1 MSDTVRMGSALTTIG
16 LPVALGIIMFGLGL
30 ALTPRDFARVGRHPK
45 AVIVALLCQLL
56 VLPAL
61 CFGLVL
67 WFQLPPV
74 LAVGMLLLA
83 ASPGGTTANLYSHLF
98 RGDVALNISLT
109 ALNSV
114 IAVVTLPLITNLA
127 IAYFLPGDEALGL
140 QPAKAIE
147 VFAIVLLPVV
157 LGMLVRWWKPR
168 FADRMDRPVRIA
180 SIVILVVVIA
190 GAIVSNLD
198 LLLENFGR
206 LVGITVLFCVVSLTV
221 GFVVPR
227 MLRVDRPQSIAS
239 SFEIGIHNATLAI
252 VIAQTVIG
260 SVEMSLPAAV
270 YGVLMF
276 FVALGFGFL
285 IRGRGGD
292 GRVGEG
298 RSRPVG
304 VAVESATDAAGVTPP
319 ER

>member
-1 MSDTVRMGSALTTIG
+1 MGSALTTIG

-30 ALTPRDFARVGRHPK
+30 SLTPGDFGRVARHPK
-45 AVIVALLCQLL
+45 AVIIALLCQLL
-56 VLPAL
+56 VLPAI
-61 CFGLVL
+61 CFALVVL
-67 WFQLPPV
+67 FDLPPV

-114 IAVVTLPLITNLA
+114 LAVFTLPLITNLA
-127 IAYFLPGDEALGL
+127 IAYFLPGDDELGL
-140 QPAKAIE
+140 QLAKTVE
-147 VFAIVLLPVV
+147 VFAIVLLPVA
-157 LGMLVRWWKPR
+157 LGMLVRWWKPG

-198 LLLENFGR
+198 LLIENFGR
-206 LVGITVLFCVVSLTV
+206 LALITIVFCLISLTI
-221 GFVVPR
+221 GYLAPR
-227 MLRVDRPQSIAS
+227 ALRVDRRQSIAS

-285 IRGRGGD
+285 IRGRRTD
-292 GRVGEG
+292 DAE
-298 RSRPVG
+298 P
-304 VAVESATDAAGVTPP
+304 ATSAAAAAP
-319 ER
+319 R